1 MSPGLKQHHTLPIG
15 VGQPFVSCSRGC
27 MALRHR
33 ICFDKSAHS
42 GEHCVGG
49 TGEFERLGVKHCNA
63 DRQLLLA
70 AKEYCS

>member
-1 MSPGLKQHHTLPIG
+1 
-15 VGQPFVSCSRGC
+15 